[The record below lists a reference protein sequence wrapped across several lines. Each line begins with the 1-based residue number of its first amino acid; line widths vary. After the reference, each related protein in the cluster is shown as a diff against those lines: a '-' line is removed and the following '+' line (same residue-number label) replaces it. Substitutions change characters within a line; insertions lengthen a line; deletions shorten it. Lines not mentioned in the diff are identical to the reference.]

1 MAKIDKRFQILLSEE
16 EQILLK
22 NEASRR
28 GISGGELIRMALKN
42 EIIQKSELL
51 RRQALVSL
59 TEILD

>member
-22 NEASRR
+22 NEATRR
-28 GISGGELIRMALKN
+28 GVSQGELIRMALKN

-51 RRQALVSL
+51 RRQALVAL
-59 TEILD
+59 TELLD

>member
-28 GISGGELIRMALKN
+28 GISQGELIRMALKN
-42 EIIQKSELL
+42 EIIQKSELV
-51 RRQALVSL
+51 RRKALISL
-59 TEILD
+59 TELLD

>member
-28 GISGGELIRMALKN
+28 GVSQGELIRLALKN

-51 RRQALVSL
+51 RRQALMAL
-59 TEILD
+59 TELLD

>member
-28 GISGGELIRMALKN
+28 GISGGELIRLALKN

>member
-22 NEASRR
+22 NEATRR
-28 GISGGELIRMALKN
+28 GISQGELIRLALKN

-51 RRQALVSL
+51 RRKAVQNL
-59 TEILD
+59 TEIFP

>member
-22 NEASRR
+22 NEATRR
-28 GISGGELIRMALKN
+28 GISQGELIRLALKN

-51 RRQALVSL
+51 RRKAIQNL
-59 TEILD
+59 TEIFS

>member
-28 GISGGELIRMALKN
+28 GVSQGELIRMALKN

-51 RRQALVSL
+51 RRQALVAL
-59 TEILD
+59 AELLD

>member
-22 NEASRR
+22 KEATRR
-28 GISGGELIRMALKN
+28 GISQGELIRLALKN

-51 RRQALVSL
+51 RRKAIQNL
-59 TEILD
+59 TEIFS

>member
-22 NEASRR
+22 NEAKRR
-28 GISGGELIRMALKN
+28 GVSQGELVRMALKN

-51 RRQALVSL
+51 KRQAVVALMEL
-59 TEILD
+59 FD

>member
-51 RRQALVSL
+51 RRQALLSL

>member
-22 NEASRR
+22 NEATRK
-28 GISGGELIRMALKN
+28 GISQGELIRLALKN

-51 RRQALVSL
+51 RRKAVQNL
-59 TEILD
+59 TEILS

>member
-22 NEASRR
+22 NEATRR
-28 GISGGELIRMALKN
+28 GISQGELIRLALKN

-51 RRQALVSL
+51 RRKAIQNL
-59 TEILD
+59 TEILP

>member
-22 NEASRR
+22 NEATRR
-28 GISGGELIRMALKN
+28 GISQGELIRLALQN

-51 RRQALVSL
+51 RRKAVQNL
-59 TEILD
+59 TEIFP

>member
-28 GISGGELIRMALKN
+28 GVSQGELIRMALKN

-51 RRQALVSL
+51 KRQALTAL
-59 TEILD
+59 TELFD

>member
-22 NEASRR
+22 NEATRR
-28 GISGGELIRMALKN
+28 GISQGELIRLALKN

-51 RRQALVSL
+51 RRKAVQNL
-59 TEILD
+59 TEILS

>member
-22 NEASRR
+22 NEATRR
-28 GISGGELIRMALKN
+28 GISQGELIRLALKN

-51 RRQALVSL
+51 RRRAVQNL
-59 TEILD
+59 TEILH

>member
-22 NEASRR
+22 NEATRR
-28 GISGGELIRMALKN
+28 GISQGELIRLALKN

-51 RRQALVSL
+51 RRKAIQNL
-59 TEILD
+59 TEILH

>member
-28 GISGGELIRMALKN
+28 GVSGGELIRMALKN
-42 EIIQKSELL
+42 EIIQKSELV
-51 RRQALVSL
+51 RRNALVSL
-59 TEILD
+59 AEILD

>member
-22 NEASRR
+22 NEAKRR
-28 GISGGELIRMALKN
+28 GVSQGELVRMALKN

-51 RRQALVSL
+51 KRQAVVALVEL
-59 TEILD
+59 FD

>member
-42 EIIQKSELL
+42 EIIQKSELV
-51 RRQALVSL
+51 RRKALIAL
-59 TEILD
+59 AEILD

>member
-22 NEASRR
+22 NEAKRR
-28 GISGGELIRMALKN
+28 GVSQGELVRMALKN

-51 RRQALVSL
+51 KRQAVVALSEL
-59 TEILD
+59 FD

>member
-28 GISGGELIRMALKN
+28 GVSGGELIRMALKN
-42 EIIQKSELL
+42 EIIQKSELV
-51 RRQALVSL
+51 RRNALIAL
-59 TEILD
+59 TELLD

>member
-51 RRQALVSL
+51 RRQAIVSL
-59 TEILD
+59 TELLD

>member
-22 NEASRR
+22 NEATRR
-28 GISGGELIRMALKN
+28 GISQGELIRLALKN

-51 RRQALVSL
+51 RRRAVQNL
-59 TEILD
+59 TEILL

>member
-28 GISGGELIRMALKN
+28 GVSGGELIRMALKN
-42 EIIQKSELL
+42 EIIQKSELV
-51 RRQALVSL
+51 RRKALITL

>member
-22 NEASRR
+22 NEATRR
-28 GISGGELIRMALKN
+28 GISQGELIRLALKN

-51 RRQALVSL
+51 RRKAIQNL
-59 TEILD
+59 TEILS

>member
-28 GISGGELIRMALKN
+28 GVSGGELIRMALKN
-42 EIIQKSELL
+42 EIIQKSELV
-51 RRQALVSL
+51 RRNALVSL
-59 TEILD
+59 AEIMD

>member
-28 GISGGELIRMALKN
+28 GVSQGELIRMALKN

-51 RRQALVSL
+51 KRQALTAL
-59 TEILD
+59 TELLD